1 MKILIADNEPG
12 LGAGLA
18 AWLVENGWDA
28 PGVAATSDE
37 AVEWINQNGRV
48 DVLITD
54 VFLQPADGLTLRE
67 SLLPHLPK
75 MKTVFLSAHDV
86 SAHSARMAGCPLLSK
101 PVTGEALDAAIRG
114 LYEAKPS
121 VVAATPKAVAV
132 ATPRP
137 VAVAA
142 AVPKAVAVAA
152 PAPVASAQAAV
163 PTATPAPRAVAKP
176 AVAQAAPAVPSPAA
190 TKQVAQAIPVAKAA
204 VSATARPVARPAVAV
219 AKAGAVAAPAE
230 AEIELPADEL
240 VGATLGNYQIEAKIG
255 TSSQGGIYRATQT
268 SMGRH
273 VRFYT
278 LDRVRSQD
286 PAEIQQFIANASVKA
301 NVSHPSIFAV
311 YEAGESGG
319 IYFYSCEYIPCR
331 SLGQMREAGLAL
343 DEITALHVMK
353 VVSEVMA
360 YFAREKITHNLI
372 SENSILLD
380 QQNRPRVANI
390 ATYETR
396 QDSGPGAEM
405 GRLGA
410 VVTSV
415 LPEQANSLGVR
426 DLAVSLAEGN
436 TGSYPDWPA
445 LARGVEALE
454 PKIAPED
461 AYKLDAQERAAI
473 RMVEEAKKR
482 RKKNMIINT
491 VISLSLLAAALGSV
505 WWFLIRPKGGSVRE
519 FDRMLAVPAGEF
531 IYQSGEK
538 VTLPAFYI
546 DEYEVTI
553 GQYARFL
560 QDIEAHPEKLK
571 TIEHPDQPKGKSHVP
586 VGWADMNELDPPMLG
601 YYARAKGWGRYK
613 DTTLDVNCP
622 VFGVDWY
629 DAYAYAKWKGRRL
642 PTEQEWEKAAR
653 GTEGFKYPWGNEDEP
668 KWVNSGN
675 DTNRDPKKG
684 GEIDGQDAWSPVDAM
699 KKDKSPFGVEGM
711 AGNVSEWTSSLDVD
725 PKLSS
730 AKVPV
735 IRGGNWRTPKEYALD
750 RRVLK
755 LTELQADEALG
766 FRTVSDT
773 PPDKAAK

>member
-1 MKILIADNEPG
+1 MKILIADSEPG

-37 AVEWINQNGRV
+37 AVEWINQNGRA
-48 DVLITD
+48 DVLISD

-75 MKTVFLSAHDV
+75 MKTIFLSAHDV
-86 SAHSARMAGCPLLSK
+86 SAHSARMQGCPLLTK

-114 LYEAKPS
+114 LYEAKPAM
-121 VVAATPKAVAV
+121 VAATPKAVAAPRPV
-132 ATPRP
+132 ATPRPVVVATPRPVVTPRP
-137 VAVAA
+137 VAVAT
-142 AVPKAVAVAA
+142 AVPKVVASPA
-152 PAPVASAQAAV
+152 PAASAQAAV
-163 PTATPAPRAVAKP
+163 PAATAGPRPVAKP
-176 AVAQAAPAVPSPAA
+176 VVAQAAPV
-190 TKQVAQAIPVAKAA
+190 
-204 VSATARPVARPAVAV
+204 RPVPRPAVARPGPV
-219 AKAGAVAAPAE
+219 AAAAPAGP
-230 AEIELPADEL
+230 EIELPPDEL
-240 VGATLGNYQIEAKIG
+240 VGTTLGSYRIEAKIG
-255 TSSQGGIYRATQT
+255 NSSQGGIYRAIQT
-268 SMGRH
+268 NMGRH

-278 LDRVRSQD
+278 LDRIRSQD

-311 YEAGESGG
+311 YEAGESAG

-331 SLGQMREAGLAL
+331 SLGQLREAGLSL
-343 DEITALHVMK
+343 DENTALQVMK
-353 VVSEVMA
+353 VVSDVMG

-372 SENSILLD
+372 SENAILLD
-380 QQNRPRVANI
+380 QHQRPRVANI
-390 ATYETR
+390 ATYEAR
-396 QDSGPGAEM
+396 QETGPGAEM
-405 GRLGA
+405 SELGTIIA
-410 VVTSV
+410 SV
-415 LPEQANSLGVR
+415 LPENARSLGGR
-426 DLAVSLAEGN
+426 DLAVSLAAGN
-436 TGSYPDWPA
+436 TGTYPGWSA
-445 LARGVEALE
+445 LVRGIEALE

-505 WWFLIRPKGGSVRE
+505 WWFLLRQKGGSARA
-519 FDRMLAVPAGEF
+519 FDRMIPIPAGEF
-531 IYQSGEK
+531 IYQNGEK
-538 VTLPAFYI
+538 VTLPGFYI

-560 QDIEAHPEKLK
+560 EDIKANPEKLK
-571 TIEHPDQPKGKSHVP
+571 TIEHPDQPKGKPHIP
-586 VGWADMNELDPPMLG
+586 EGWADMTELDPPMPG
-601 YYARAKGWGRYK
+601 YFARAKQWGKYK
-613 DTTLDVNCP
+613 DAALDVNSP
-622 VFGVDWY
+622 VFGLDWY

-642 PTEQEWEKAAR
+642 PTEKEWEKAAR
-653 GTEGFKYPWGNEDEP
+653 GTKGLIYPWGNEDQP

-699 KKDKSPFGVEGM
+699 PRDESPFGVVGM
-711 AGNVSEWTSSLDVD
+711 AGNVSEWTASLDVD
-725 PKLSS
+725 PKMSS

-735 IRGGNWRTPKEYALD
+735 IRGGNWRTPKDYTLD

-755 LTELQADEALG
+755 LTELQTDEALG
-766 FRTVSDT
+766 FRTASDT
-773 PPDKAAK
+773 PPDKTSQ